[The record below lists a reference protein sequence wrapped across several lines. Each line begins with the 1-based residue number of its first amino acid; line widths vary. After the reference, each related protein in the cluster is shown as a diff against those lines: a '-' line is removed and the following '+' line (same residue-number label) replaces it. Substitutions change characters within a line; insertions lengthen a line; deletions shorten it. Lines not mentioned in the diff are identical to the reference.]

1 MADALATTGSSLP
14 PAFDP
19 APTVT
24 IVLSTYN
31 ERDPLIKPAAP
42 DLSLLA
48 TSKAEYVAIAGF
60 RASAVWQAGFVLL
73 CVVTG
78 GVLWIMTTWWPQIYT
93 YLARVRVR
101 SLGVADIVLV
111 RDSHGLMHECAVVH
125 SEGGMVRTFEW
136 KHQRYLYIQQS
147 GSFERVPAMLLDSL
161 ESVTRSLQTGLASS
175 VVADRTAFYG
185 PNTMELKTPSLI
197 RLLVEKVVH
206 PFYLFQLISVALWL
220 EEAYTT
226 YALAILAMSISSI
239 AYEVHSQVTNASQ
252 MQALVACAIQVQ
264 VKRDG
269 GVQSVPASALVLG
282 DFVLVQ
288 EQVVA
293 ADMVIVVGEC
303 MADESSL
310 TGEAIPV
317 SKQPSHDDPT
327 KSVLECHKSSVLCAG
342 STVVRV
348 KGDSVWAVVTRVGF
362 STTKGDLLRQIL
374 YPDDVPFQMVT
385 DSYRYLLALSIVAG
399 LTSLQ
404 RIYDAIQAHSTLG
417 DLVISVFDLISTTIP
432 AALPMILTVG
442 VGFSLTRLQQARLCC
457 IDAQKINVAGHI
469 NCFCFDKTG
478 TLTSDHLD
486 FEGVDMCDGSPL
498 TTKPTSRDVEYALAS
513 CHGLSVDDQGVVAG
527 YSLERDMFAATEYTL
542 SATTNEVQSPNGGH
556 VSLRYDRRYPFDA
569 ALQRSSVVVQASNEP
584 HFRRI
589 YVKGSPEAIADIC
602 TGIPSDFY
610 ARVHR
615 YASEGL
621 YCVALAMKKMDGY
634 EPATSRATVES
645 DVTFLG
651 FLLFLNPIKAA
662 SRGVIETLERANID
676 VRIITG
682 DNALTAMHVAR
693 ELNMHLTTSMLYLDV
708 SPSDGS
714 IMYQLY
720 PTSTTWLALGDLDT
734 LLDLDFDLTITGAA
748 LDVVI
753 ASSLPPLLVSRLV
766 QKAKIF
772 ARTKPHTKTWI
783 VGRLMDAGLFVGMT
797 GDGTNDCG
805 ALKAAHVG
813 LALSDAE
820 ASIGMFLSSA
830 AQIGLGVVRRRVE
843 VRSAVVVAPF
853 TSRGKAIEDVV
864 ALLREGRCALTTSL
878 LSFKFMVMYPI
889 IETAMV
895 AYLNHMQASFSN
907 NQYLFGDMFVV
918 LGMSVLM
925 LQTPPAANLTK
936 ARPPTSLFSP
946 TIVWSVASQ
955 SVVFA
960 LYFSATLAVAQ
971 RQPWFCALPDV
982 AAGRAHCYPYRPN
995 ESGDMTTH
1003 AFEVSIV
1010 WLLGHWHYVVL
1021 AIAFNLND
1029 PFREPAW
1036 HNRAFVL
1043 YTAAVGAIL
1052 LGLVLWPGT
1061 TASCSDIHEPSR
1073 VGNAMAV
1080 AWLDLTTPLPLSFCF
1095 EMAAS
1100 CALALVT
1107 AVGVEMAVRIT
1118 FAQS

>member
-1 MADALATTGSSLP
+1 
-14 PAFDP
+14 
-19 APTVT
+19 
-24 IVLSTYN
+24 
-31 ERDPLIKPAAP
+31 
-42 DLSLLA
+42 
-48 TSKAEYVAIAGF
+48 
-60 RASAVWQAGFVLL
+60 
-73 CVVTG
+73 
-78 GVLWIMTTWWPQIYT
+78 
-93 YLARVRVR
+93 
-101 SLGVADIVLV
+101 
-111 RDSHGLMHECAVVH
+111 
-125 SEGGMVRTFEW
+125 
-136 KHQRYLYIQQS
+136 
-147 GSFERVPAMLLDSL
+147 
-161 ESVTRSLQTGLASS
+161 
-175 VVADRTAFYG
+175 
-185 PNTMELKTPSLI
+185 
-197 RLLVEKVVH
+197 
-206 PFYLFQLISVALWL
+206 
-220 EEAYTT
+220 
-226 YALAILAMSISSI
+226 MSISSI

-820 ASIGMFLSSA
+820 ASI
-830 AQIGLGVVRRRVE
+830 
-843 VRSAVVVAPF
+843 VAPF

-1052 LGLVLWPGT
+1052 LGLVLWPG
-1061 TASCSDIHEPSR
+1061 
-1073 VGNAMAV
+1073 NAMAV